1 MDVVFATAN
10 SSRWLP
16 PSDPIH
22 QAYRWSKDPLGNRSL
37 LLLVTRKPWWY
48 SLSAKA
54 EQQPG
59 GVGLLLCFGE
69 TSERRV
75 VTAARCLS
83 GIRCAAFPASRGF
96 LYPACIKLFTRAPS
110 KCILLI

>member
-75 VTAARCLS
+75 V
-83 GIRCAAFPASRGF
+83 
-96 LYPACIKLFTRAPS
+96 
-110 KCILLI
+110 